1 MPGRSSYVMSC
12 HVYRLQEKKVRVIW
26 VKKMKR
32 RIDPAR
38 LREVVLLSLYRLP
51 LKTVYYLDL
60 IIDVK
65 KIFPGV
71 STKTPPQRAGFV
83 TSRSSGPEGNRTPVR
98 KSIP

>member
-1 MPGRSSYVMSC
+1 MPGRSSYDVMSC
-12 HVYRLQEKKVRVIW
+12 LQVTRKESKGNLG

-65 KIFPGV
+65 
-71 STKTPPQRAGFV
+71 
-83 TSRSSGPEGNRTPVR
+83 
-98 KSIP
+98 